1 MLIVALVLAVIGL
14 AALVTAVVS
23 SNEVVAWVCIGASA
37 LGVILLVVDAV
48 RDRQRRATTAAAA
61 AETATETTEIDVVPD
76 VVPDEVPTLAE
87 VPEVATV
94 PAEGGDTTEAVTAE
108 GDDTTETVT
117 VGTDPVTEQQ
127 AEVAAEIDGG
137 APDAGDVDAAPELS
151 AEDHPE
157 EVIHDEPEFD
167 TFSDDEP
174 EYPPPAEESAMHTV
188 GEPDS
193 DATGER

>member
-48 RDRQRRATTAAAA
+48 RERQRRATTAVAAD
-61 AETATETTEIDVVPD
+61 ETATETTEVDLIADA
-76 VVPDEVPTLAE
+76 VPDEA
-87 VPEVATV
+87 
-94 PAEGGDTTEAVTAE
+94 
-108 GDDTTETVT
+108 
-117 VGTDPVTEQQ
+117 PVE
-127 AEVAAEIDGG
+127 AEVAAEIDDGAPGVGG
-137 APDAGDVDAAPELS
+137 ADEATEVS

-167 TFSDDEP
+167 TVSDDEP
-174 EYPPPAEESAMHTV
+174 EYPPPAEESAVHTV
-188 GEPDS
+188 GEPGS
-193 DATGER
+193 GETGER